1 MSRILAIDY
10 GTKRTGL
17 AITDP
22 LQIIASAL
30 DTIATETLFEYLD
43 KLFTAENIQTVIVGQ
58 PKQLDGSA
66 THSTAIIEE
75 FVVKLQN
82 KYPSINIYRIDERFT
97 SKIAFNTMIN
107 SGLKKNK
114 RKDKAIVDQIAA
126 TIMLQDWL
134 YNQ

>member
-97 SKIAFNTMIN
+97 SKIAFNTIIN